1 MKWKVNQMNRKAISD
16 LVTVA
21 GSSLG
26 AATVQVLP
34 KAV

>member
-1 MKWKVNQMNRKAISD
+1 MKGKVNKMNRKAISD